1 MSDTPRP
8 PSRVANL
15 LRVLTETRKV
25 DPRMLPLAL
34 GVAVA
39 VLVVF
44 VVVALLATDS
54 ALVRTGVIVLGVL
67 LAALAA
73 LQVFSRRATSAAMR
87 NLEGRSGA
95 AAAVLSSLR
104 RPWRVTPAIA
114 FNRRQDFVH
123 LAVGRPGVVLVAE
136 GATAGAT
143 ALLKQERR
151 RVARVVGEVPIHEI
165 VVGDGAGQVPLHRL
179 STHFLRLPR
188 SIKPAEVDGLDS
200 RLKALAASSPQMP
213 KGPMPRGRRPR

>member
-1 MSDTPRP
+1 MSDPPRS
-8 PSRVANL
+8 PSRAANL
-15 LRVLTETRKV
+15 LRVLNETRRV
-25 DPRMLPLAL
+25 DPRMLPLAV
-34 GVAVA
+34 GAAVA
-39 VLVVF
+39 VLVVS
-44 VVVALLATDS
+44 VAVALLVVDS
-54 ALVRTGVIVLGVL
+54 PLVRTAVIVGGVL

-136 GATAGAT
+136 GAASGAT

-151 RVARVVGEVPIHEI
+151 RVARVVGEVPIHEV

-188 SIKPAEVDGLDS
+188 SIKPAEIDGLDS
-200 RLKALAASSPQMP
+200 RLKALGASSPQMP
-213 KGPMPRGRRPR
+213 KGPMPKSRRPR